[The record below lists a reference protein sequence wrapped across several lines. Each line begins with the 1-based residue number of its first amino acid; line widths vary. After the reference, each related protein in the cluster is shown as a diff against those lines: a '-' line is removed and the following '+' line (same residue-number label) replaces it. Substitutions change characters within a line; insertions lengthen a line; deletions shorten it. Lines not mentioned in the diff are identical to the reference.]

1 MLEYDKMADTD
12 TVDEFIAFV
21 RESLCYLTAVT
32 RNQGTRDGVDGVD
45 PAAVKFW
52 KSALHKVYDILD
64 KVRGVLERNDGIIL
78 KKYRIFLCNYSS
90 IYI

>member
-1 MLEYDKMADTD
+1 MFYEKHETYTFSCVAFRCQIVLEYDKMADTD

-32 RNQGTRDGVDGVD
+32 RNQGTRDGGDGVD
-45 PAAVKFW
+45 AAAVKFW

-64 KVRGVLERNDGIIL
+64 KVSEIME
-78 KKYRIFLCNYSS
+78 
-90 IYI
+90 

>member
-1 MLEYDKMADTD
+1 MADTD

-32 RNQGTRDGVDGVD
+32 RNQGTRDGVDA
-45 PAAVKFW
+45 AAVKFW

-64 KVRGVLERNDGIIL
+64 KVRGVLKAI
-78 KKYRIFLCNYSS
+78 
-90 IYI
+90 